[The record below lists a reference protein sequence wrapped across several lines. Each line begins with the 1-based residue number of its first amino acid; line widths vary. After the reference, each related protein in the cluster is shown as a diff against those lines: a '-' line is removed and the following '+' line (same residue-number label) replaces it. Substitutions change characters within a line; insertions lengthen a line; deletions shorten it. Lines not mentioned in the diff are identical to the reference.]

1 MRFESVKML
10 TVGRE
15 LIENS
20 AAKTGEYPS
29 DISQF
34 SKPRVLPSYASQKT
48 VRFSKEIMSA
58 DKYSNIFLR
67 QMGAIVYGGALVVT

>member
-1 MRFESVKML
+1 MRFESAKML

-20 AAKTGEYPS
+20 AAKTGEYS
-29 DISQF
+29 SGISQF
-34 SKPRVLPSYASQKT
+34 SKPRVLPSYGSQKT

-67 QMGAIVYGGALVVT
+67 QMEAIVYGGALVVT